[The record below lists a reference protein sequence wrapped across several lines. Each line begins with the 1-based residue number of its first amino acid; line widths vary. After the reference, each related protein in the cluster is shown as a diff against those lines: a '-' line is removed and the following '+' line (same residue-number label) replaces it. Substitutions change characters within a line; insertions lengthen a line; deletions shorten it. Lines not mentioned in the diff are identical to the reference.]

1 MCRDVCCACECAS
14 SAPPRGMSF
23 MGTQVLLASSVCPT
37 GRLDVDEGE
46 AFPAHHTALDSEI
59 VVVFQ
64 VLLMK
69 GS

>member
-1 MCRDVCCACECAS
+1 
-14 SAPPRGMSF
+14 